1 MIPIILKLKKGSQRE
16 IAKAQDLI
24 IKTLFEV
31 FNNAVI
37 HGGTAI
43 WRCYDGNRFSEDVDA
58 YIEKDMKKIEKLF
71 IEFEKNGFVI
81 ERRKIGNNS
90 IYSNLRLDRILVR
103 FEAVFKKIKGLL
115 KEYEN
120 ADGNFRT
127 IYTLSAEELIKEK
140 ISAYLNRLKIRDLYD
155 IFFLLRYADSP
166 SIKKDLN
173 KLISEFKKP
182 IDENNLN
189 ILIIEG
195 IVPKPKDMINYIRGK
210 WWERKNI

>member
-1 MIPIILKLKKGSQRE
+1 MLRLKKEAQRE

-24 IKTLFEV
+24 VKTLFEV

-43 WRCYDGNRFSEDVDA
+43 WRCYNGCRFSEDVDA
-58 YIEKDMKKIEKLF
+58 YIEKDIEKIEKLF
-71 IEFEKNGFVI
+71 REFEKNGFVI
-81 ERRKIGNNS
+81 ERKKIGSNS
-90 IYSNLRLDRILVR
+90 IYSNLKLNRTLVR
-103 FEAVFKKIKGLL
+103 FEAVFKKINGVL

-140 ISAYLNRLKIRDLYD
+140 VSAYLNRLKIRDLFD
-155 IFFLLRYADSP
+155 IFFLLKYADVSLV
-166 SIKKDLN
+166 KNDLN
-173 KLISEFKKP
+173 KLVNGFKKP
-182 IDENNLN
+182 IDEGDLN

-195 IVPKPKDMINYIRGK
+195 ITPKAKDMLDYIR
-210 WWERKNI
+210 RK

>member
-210 WWERKNI
+210 